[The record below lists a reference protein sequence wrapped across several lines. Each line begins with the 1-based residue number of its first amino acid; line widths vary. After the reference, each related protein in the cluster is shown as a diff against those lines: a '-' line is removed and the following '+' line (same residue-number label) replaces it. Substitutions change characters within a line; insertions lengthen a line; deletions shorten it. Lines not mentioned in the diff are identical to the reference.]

1 MMRASRGM
9 GSISPSKMPK
19 AKRAQRRDNTN
30 FDEYSK
36 GGKVN
41 KKKVSKNEDIPTKR
55 CRC

>member
-1 MMRASRGM
+1 MRASRGM